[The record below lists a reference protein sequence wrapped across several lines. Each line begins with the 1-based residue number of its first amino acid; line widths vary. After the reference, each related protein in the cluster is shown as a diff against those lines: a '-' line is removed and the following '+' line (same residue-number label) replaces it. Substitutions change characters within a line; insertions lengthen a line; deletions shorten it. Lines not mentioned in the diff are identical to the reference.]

1 MKEGGRGG
9 VRAQR
14 VSLQPSLIKTQKT
27 PHTSGD
33 ASAEFRLAAFFPA
46 PVTPVVDA
54 MAGVCDRAIQAV
66 ARAKVGA
73 DGAGGGGAAAPGGG
87 KVDDAAA
94 QRRR

>member
-1 MKEGGRGG
+1 M
-9 VRAQR
+9 RAQR
-14 VSLQPSLIKTQKT
+14 VSLQPSLIKTQKK
-27 PHTSGD
+27 HSGD

-73 DGAGGGGAAAPGGG
+73 DGADGGGAAAPGGG